1 MSPDRDPSSCALPT
15 NCNVGL
21 GTRAGREGDRLPW
34 KEFGTGGVDLWP
46 DPGDKTNSLCSGSR
60 QRPRAVLS
68 QRAEVLRKG
77 FGRLIYLWDSG
88 KGWGSLG
95 EVLKPRSGVSG
106 VSVIYLEWDNAS
118 DRRKKK

>member
-1 MSPDRDPSSCALPT
+1 M
-15 NCNVGL
+15 
-21 GTRAGREGDRLPW
+21 
-34 KEFGTGGVDLWP
+34 GGVDLWP
-46 DPGDKTNSLCSGSR
+46 DPGDKNNSLCSGSR

-77 FGRLIYLWDSG
+77 FRRLIYLWDSG
-88 KGWGSLG
+88 KGWGSLR